1 MSDIAKGS
9 IVSLKSG
16 GPAMTVQ
23 EVGSYTGYGIT
34 NGAKCVWFEND
45 KKKEDFFD
53 VETLQVIEVSQ

>member
-23 EVGSYTGYGIT
+23 EVGSYTGYGIP

-45 KKKEDFFD
+45 KKKEDLFD